1 MRKIKIPKVKI
12 SELRLIG
19 ERIILRPL
27 KISDAKDIYTNIQDR
42 KIAENTLRIPWP
54 YRLKDAINFIKNS
67 QKSLKKRKG
76 FIFGIELKE
85 KKEVVGVISLENV
98 DFEHRHAEVGYW
110 LGKKYRGKGI
120 MTEAGKLV
128 LNFAFEKLKLHRV
141 DAGVFSDN
149 LISQK
154 VLKKL
159 GFKKEG
165 VRRHWRLKFG
175 RWKDDVLYSI
185 LENEYYKKVKLKNK
199 T

>member
-175 RWKDDVLYSI
+175 RWKDDVMYSI

>member
-1 MRKIKIPKVKI
+1 MGKIKIPKVKI

-27 KISDAKDIYTNIQDR
+27 KISDAKDIFFNIQDK

-175 RWKDDVLYSI
+175 RWKDDILYSI

-199 T
+199 A

>member
-27 KISDAKDIYTNIQDR
+27 KISDAKDIFSNIQDR

-85 KKEVVGVISLENV
+85 KKEVIGVISLENV

-141 DAGVFSDN
+141 YGGVFSDN
-149 LISQK
+149 IASQK

-185 LENEYYKKVKLKNK
+185 LENEYYKKVKLKDK

>member
-1 MRKIKIPKVKI
+1 MGKIEIPKVKI

>member
-1 MRKIKIPKVKI
+1 MGKIKIPKVKI

-199 T
+199 A

>member
-76 FIFGIELKE
+76 FIFGIEFKE

>member
-199 T
+199 A

>member
-1 MRKIKIPKVKI
+1 MGKIKIPKVKI

-85 KKEVVGVISLENV
+85 KKEVVGVISLENI

-175 RWKDDVLYSI
+175 RWKDDVMYSI